1 MPILLDRLPHPNAV
15 RSQIRAIVTDVDGTL
30 TRRGQFTAE
39 LLRSLDRLAAAG
51 MPVWI
56 STGRS
61 AGWVSALVTYLPVA
75 GAIAENGGLVFLPP
89 GSPLLHS
96 PAPPP
101 DSPTSDSPAS
111 DSPASDS
118 PTSDSPTSDSRPA
131 DARPADSTPSPD
143 RPGSSEADPLL
154 SGAGI
159 PLSNIADLRQ
169 HRAALAAT
177 FAALQAEFPHLRES
191 DDNAFRQTDWTFDV
205 AGLGAAELARMG
217 DRCAADGWE
226 FTYSTVQCHIKP
238 PHQDKAN
245 GLCAAQARFFPE
257 IPGDRLLTVGDS
269 PNDAP
274 MFDPARFPH
283 SVGVAN
289 VLHYQGAIAH
299 LPAYV
304 THQSESAGF
313 AELVDWLL
321 DP

>member
-1 MPILLDRLPHPNAV
+1 MNVPQQFDQEMPILLDRLPNPNAV

-39 LLRSLDRLAAAG
+39 LLRSLDRLATAG
-51 MPVWI
+51 IPVWI

-96 PAPPP
+96 KAPGPG
-101 DSPTSDSPAS
+101 SPAS
-111 DSPASDS
+111 GSPVSG
-118 PTSDSPTSDSRPA
+118 SRPA
-131 DARPADSTPSPD
+131 DARPADARPADSSPSPD
-143 RPGSSEADPLL
+143 RPGSSDADPLL

-257 IPGDRLLTVGDS
+257 IPGDCLLTVGDS

-321 DP
+321 QT

>member
-1 MPILLDRLPHPNAV
+1 MDVLKRSAQKMPILLDRIPNPEAV
-15 RSQIRAIVTDVDGTL
+15 RSQIRAVITDVDGTL

-51 MPVWI
+51 IPVWI

-89 GSPLLHS
+89 GSPLLH
-96 PAPPP
+96 PAADPP
-101 DSPTSDSPAS
+101 DSPEVNLPE
-111 DSPASDS
+111 PNLPEPNLL
-118 PTSDSPTSDSRPA
+118 PT
-131 DARPADSTPSPD
+131 PD
-143 RPGSSEADPLL
+143 RPGSSDADPLL

-159 PLSNIADLRQ
+159 PLSNIADLPQ

-177 FAALQAEFPHLRES
+177 FAALQADFPHLRES

-205 AGLGAAELARMG
+205 AGLGAAALGQMG

-245 GLCAAQARFFPE
+245 GLWAAQARFFPE

-321 DP
+321 C

>member
-1 MPILLDRLPHPNAV
+1 MDVPKRSAQKMPILLERIPNPDAV
-15 RSQIRAIVTDVDGTL
+15 RSQIRAVVTDVDGTL
-30 TRRGQFTAE
+30 TWRGQFTAE

-51 MPVWI
+51 IPVWI

-89 GSPLLHS
+89 GSPLLY
-96 PAPPP
+96 PAAHPSAAPGIN
-101 DSPTSDSPAS
+101 SLPT
-111 DSPASDS
+111 
-118 PTSDSPTSDSRPA
+118 
-131 DARPADSTPSPD
+131 PD
-143 RPGSSEADPLL
+143 RPGSSDADPLL
-154 SGAGI
+154 AGVGI
-159 PLSNIADLRQ
+159 PLSNIADLRH

-177 FAALQAEFPHLRES
+177 FAALQANFPHLRES

-205 AGLGAAELARMG
+205 AGLSAAELGQMG

-245 GLCAAQARFFPE
+245 GLWAAQARFFPE

-274 MFDPARFPH
+274 MFDPAQFPH

-321 DP
+321 RSSPALNSQS